1 MADILTNVLAV
12 LLVVG
17 WMGCASTANPVISDA
32 GDLRDSQFDA
42 PIDFWKIDYNRL
54 QAACFFASND
64 ARQANGASTLAYDAR
79 LEAAA
84 ANYAREMSRGHFVAH
99 VHPSNAK
106 LREPG
111 DRVRAQGVPN
121 PFTAENIAL
130 VQGYPVPDRTPVFVR
145 KGGFSLTADGP
156 IIGPHTYKTLAES
169 VVEGWMNSPGHR
181 KNLLSPD
188 ALQLGCGAALTSQGE
203 MPMMLF
209 VQNFQLFER
218 ISEE

>member
-1 MADILTNVLAV
+1 MADILKNVLAV

-84 ANYAREMSRGHFVAH
+84 ANYAREM
-99 VHPSNAK
+99 
-106 LREPG
+106 
-111 DRVRAQGVPN
+111 
-121 PFTAENIAL
+121 
-130 VQGYPVPDRTPVFVR
+130 
-145 KGGFSLTADGP
+145 
-156 IIGPHTYKTLAES
+156 
-169 VVEGWMNSPGHR
+169 
-181 KNLLSPD
+181 
-188 ALQLGCGAALTSQGE
+188 
-203 MPMMLF
+203 
-209 VQNFQLFER
+209 
-218 ISEE
+218 